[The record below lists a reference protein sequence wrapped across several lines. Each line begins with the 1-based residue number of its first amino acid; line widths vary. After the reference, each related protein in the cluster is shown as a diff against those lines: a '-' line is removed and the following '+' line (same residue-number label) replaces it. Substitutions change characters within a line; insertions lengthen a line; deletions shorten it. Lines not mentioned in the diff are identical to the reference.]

1 VIENPPAFEYDPLS
15 EVSTDEGFRPTPRIR
30 LASPVTGEEEIEAV
44 REVLA
49 SGILTNGPW
58 TRRFESAMA
67 ERHGT
72 EHAVALA
79 NGTVALAAMYV
90 AAGIGPGDEVIVP
103 SLTFIGTAT
112 SVLHVGATPV
122 FADIRPDTLN
132 LDPDDVA
139 ARITPRTKAIV
150 PVHYGGQSADMGKF
164 RALADEAQVL
174 LFEDAAQAHG
184 ASFNGRPV
192 GSWGDAAMFSFTATK
207 NITTGEGAVVTTD
220 DGDFARQLRILRNHG
235 MTKQYFHEV
244 VGWNWRLSEMQA
256 AIGTCQVER
265 LDQILGVKRANAVLF
280 GGLLA
285 QVPGVQAPVAPADRD
300 HPYML
305 YTVSLPSDRRDDAI
319 HALTDAGIESRI
331 YFPPAHHQ
339 PVFSTTPQPE
349 LPVTDDAA
357 ARILSLPFHSRLGR
371 TEFTEIVD
379 VLRNTL
385 TSES

>member
-1 VIENPPAFEYDPLS
+1 MSPTRPAFQYDPLS
-15 EVSTDEGFRPTPRIR
+15 EVATDEEFRPTPRIR
-30 LASPVTGEEEIEAV
+30 LASPVTGEEEVDAV
-44 REVLA
+44 REVLE

-58 TRRFESAMA
+58 TRRFEAAMA
-67 ERHGT
+67 VRHGT

-79 NGTVALAAMYV
+79 NGTVALAAMYL

-122 FADIRPDTLN
+122 FAEVRPDTLN

-139 ARITPRTKAIV
+139 SRITAHTKAIV
-150 PVHYGGQSADMGKF
+150 PVHYGGQAADMEKF
-164 RALADEAQVL
+164 RALADEAGVF

-192 GSWGDAAMFSFTATK
+192 GSWGDAGMFSFTATK

-220 DGDFARQLRILRNHG
+220 NGDLARQMRILRNHG

-256 AIGTCQVER
+256 AIGTCQIDR
-265 LDQILGVKRANAVLF
+265 LDQILAVKRANAVLF
-280 GGLLA
+280 GGLLSQIA
-285 QVPGVQAPVAPADRD
+285 GVLPPVAPSDRD

-305 YTVSLPSDRRDDAI
+305 YTVSLPPEHRDAAADAL
-319 HALTDAGIESRI
+319 AAAGIESRI

-339 PVFSTTPQPE
+339 PVFSNVAQPD
-349 LPVTDDAA
+349 LPVTDEVAS
-357 ARILSLPFHSRLGR
+357 RILSLPFHSRLGR
-371 TEFTEIVD
+371 DDFTEIAE
-379 VLRNTL
+379 VLRGVL
-385 TSES
+385 ASS